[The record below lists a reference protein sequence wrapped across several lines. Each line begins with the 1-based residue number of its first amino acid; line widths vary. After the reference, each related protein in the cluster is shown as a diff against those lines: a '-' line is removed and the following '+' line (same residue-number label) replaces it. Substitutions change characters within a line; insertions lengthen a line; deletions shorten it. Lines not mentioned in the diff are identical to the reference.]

1 MSAVIVALSS
11 NWQASTPEDTLGD
24 GADTDADAV
33 ALGDAEA
40 AFGVGDAA
48 SGLPRWS
55 NRRAGRS
62 STTRHHAGHH
72 GLQQTVG
79 HCAQLNRGMT
89 LPP

>member
-33 ALGDAEA
+33 ALGFAED

-48 SGLPRWS
+48 SGLPEVEQPASRPSVNPPAITRDTMVFSRLRGIALNS
-55 NRRAGRS
+55 NRG
-62 STTRHHAGHH
+62 
-72 GLQQTVG
+72 
-79 HCAQLNRGMT
+79 
-89 LPP
+89 